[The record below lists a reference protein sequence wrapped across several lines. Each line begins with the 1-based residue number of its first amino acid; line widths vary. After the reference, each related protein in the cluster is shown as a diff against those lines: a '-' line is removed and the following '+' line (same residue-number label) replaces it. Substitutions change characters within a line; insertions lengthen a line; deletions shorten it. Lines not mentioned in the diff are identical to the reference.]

1 LTDARKMRTTGPHP
15 GWFWSRT
22 AADVSWITSKS
33 SHIGEFDMISI
44 VEDLAA
50 EALFVSDLQP
60 SQQPGRGAVEGA
72 VTAMILRYGSDGCA
86 AGVASEFG
94 DHPDAAVC
102 RMAWVRTSLRDVAG
116 QRRPHFA
123 S

>member
-1 LTDARKMRTTGPHP
+1 
-15 GWFWSRT
+15 
-22 AADVSWITSKS
+22 
-33 SHIGEFDMISI
+33 MIST

-60 SQQPGRGAVEGA
+60 SECPSRGAVEQA
-72 VTAMILRYGSDGCA
+72 VTAMILRYGGDGCA
-86 AGVASEFG
+86 AGVATEFG

-102 RMAWVRTSLRDVAG
+102 RMRWVRQALHETMTAARHA
-116 QRRPHFA
+116 HAA

>member
-1 LTDARKMRTTGPHP
+1 
-15 GWFWSRT
+15 
-22 AADVSWITSKS
+22 
-33 SHIGEFDMISI
+33 MISI

-50 EALFVSDLQP
+50 EALFVSDVQP
-60 SQQPGRGAVEGA
+60 SQRPSRGTVEDA

-86 AGVASEFG
+86 AGVAFEFG

-102 RMAWVRTSLRDVAG
+102 RMGWVRTSLREVAA
-116 QRRPHFA
+116 QRSPHFA

>member
-1 LTDARKMRTTGPHP
+1 
-15 GWFWSRT
+15 
-22 AADVSWITSKS
+22 
-33 SHIGEFDMISI
+33 MIST

-60 SQQPGRGAVEGA
+60 SQCPTTQAVEQA
-72 VTAMILRYGSDGCA
+72 VTAMLLLHGSDGCA
-86 AGVASEFG
+86 AEVATEFG

-102 RMAWVRTSLRDVAG
+102 RMRWVRQALREAMTAS
-116 QRRPHFA
+116 RPVHVP

>member
-1 LTDARKMRTTGPHP
+1 VEDESNRDTPGAVLVSTG
-15 GWFWSRT
+15 
-22 AADVSWITSKS
+22 ADVSWITSKS

-44 VEDLAA
+44 VADLAA

-60 SQQPGRGAVEGA
+60 SERPDRGAVEEA

-94 DHPDAAVC
+94 DHPEAAVS
-102 RMAWVRTSLRDVAG
+102 RMVWVRSSLREVAA
-116 QRRPHFA
+116 QRSPHFA